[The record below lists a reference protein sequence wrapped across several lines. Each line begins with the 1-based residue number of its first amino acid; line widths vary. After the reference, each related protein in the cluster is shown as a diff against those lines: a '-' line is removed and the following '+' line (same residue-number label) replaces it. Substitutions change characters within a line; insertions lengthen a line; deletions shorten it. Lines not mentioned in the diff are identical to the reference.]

1 MRKLG
6 IVLAIIVGLIVAV
19 IVIVP
24 LVVDVNQYRG
34 VVQAQLEKALGR
46 KVSFGQ
52 MHLSLTPPSV
62 RLDDLQIAESPQ
74 FGSGQFATAKSVAV
88 AVKLLPLLHH
98 EVDIRSLSLDQPQ
111 VSLIRNPDGVW
122 NFATLGQ
129 AAPAPTQAAP
139 NSQAKQ
145 VPPAKQPPQTQQPA
159 PSKPGESFALGELA
173 IKSGQVTV
181 VDRAT
186 NARETYNNIDATLT
200 DFAPGKPFSF
210 EAALHLPGKGNE
222 TLQLSGTAGPMASA
236 MANTPFDGKLEFNE
250 VSLASLDK
258 LSGGLALNGT
268 EGILTGEMTAKNHQG
283 TLAAQGELKLA
294 DAVIRNVRLGYP
306 VNLDFKGSDQLAT
319 NRIHIDNANMK
330 LGSTPLSISGDINAG
345 ATPSQLDLKLA
356 VKQASI
362 EEIAHLASA
371 FGVAFN
377 PGMQVSGGISADLT
391 AKGPATAPAMNGKIS
406 GTDVRVSGDSLK
418 EPVSIG
424 AIALTLSPQQISS
437 APFTAKTGGTA
448 LAVQFAMSN
457 YTSPNPLIDATIR
470 TANSQLSELLAIA
483 RAYGVSAVEGMS
495 GNGLINLDLHAT
507 GPIKNASALQLAG
520 SGKIANASV
529 KMPSLTQPV
538 NVKNADLRFT
548 SNSMTMQNLAA
559 SVGQTNASG
568 SMTVQNF
575 AAPHLQFSL
584 HADKVNVAEMQQ
596 LTATPAPQK
605 RASFSLI
612 PTANAQAPP
621 SQSSFVNTM
630 TGGGNVAIDTVEYD
644 QLLLQNVQ
652 ANVALDHGLVRMNPV
667 SAVVY
672 GGQEHGTIT
681 VDLRPTPMAVSI
693 QSKLDQVDANKLLSS
708 MSSVRNTLYGLLA
721 ASANTNFR
729 AASAQDIARTLNGTI
744 NLDLTKGRLAHVDL
758 LNQLSSV
765 ARFASNPGA
774 SPAAQ
779 PFTDILRLTGGFN
792 VVNGVAQTNNL
803 QALIPGGSLAAAGAI
818 NLASNTLDM
827 HVTAVLDKLLSQKV
841 GGTQVGGF
849 MQTALANNQ
858 GELVIPVLVTG
869 TLDSPRFAP
878 DLQKIAQMK
887 MQQLLPTAANPGNAV
902 SGILG
907 AVLGGRQQGGQQQQ
921 GINGI
926 LGAIAGQA
934 QQQRQPQNNQPAT
947 QQPPPQA
954 QQQPQQPQ
962 NPIGNILNQVLQQ
975 TQKKNQQQQ
984 QPPPK

>member
-6 IVLAIIVGLIVAV
+6 IIVAIVIALIVAV

-24 LVVDVNQYRG
+24 LVVDANQYHG
-34 VVQAQLEKALGR
+34 VVQSQLEKALGR

-74 FGSGQFATAKSVAV
+74 FGNGQFATAKSVSV
-88 AVKLLPLLHH
+88 AVKLLPLIRH

-111 VSLIRNPDGVW
+111 VALVRNPDGVW
-122 NFATLGQ
+122 NFSTLGQ
-129 AAPAPTQAAP
+129 SPAPAPNAPPAQTQAKPSAP
-139 NSQAKQ
+139 S
-145 VPPAKQPPQTQQPA
+145 QPA
-159 PSKPGESFALGELA
+159 PQRTPAENKPGEGFQLGELA
-173 IKSGQVTV
+173 INNGQVTV

-186 NARETYNNIDATLT
+186 NARETYNNIDATLSN
-200 DFAPGKPFSF
+200 FAPGKAFSF
-210 EAALHLPGKGNE
+210 QAALHLPGAGTE
-222 TLQLSGTAGPMASA
+222 TLQLSGTAGPLASA

-268 EGILTGEMTAKNHQG
+268 EGILTGEMTAKNQQG
-283 TLAAQGELKLA
+283 TLSAQGELKLA

-306 VNLDFKGSDQLAT
+306 VNLDFKGNDQLAS
-319 NRIHIDNANMK
+319 NRIHIDNANVK
-330 LGSTPLSISGDINAG
+330 LGPTPLSISGDINAG

-356 VKQASI
+356 LKRASI
-362 EEIAHLASA
+362 QEIAHLASA

-377 PGMQVSGGISADLT
+377 PGMQVSGGISADLN
-391 AKGPATAPAMNGKIS
+391 AKGPATAPALNGTLDAS
-406 GTDVRVSGDSLK
+406 DVRVSGQDLK
-418 EPVSIG
+418 QPVSIG
-424 AIALTLSPQQISS
+424 NIALALSPQQIRSQ
-437 APFTAKTGGTA
+437 PFTATTGGTS
-448 LAVQFAMSN
+448 LAVQFAMTN
-457 YTSPNPLIDATIR
+457 YTSANPLIDATVR
-470 TANSQLSELLAIA
+470 TANSQIAELLAIA

-495 GNGLINLDLHAT
+495 GTGLINLDLHAT
-507 GPIKNASALQLAG
+507 GPMKNASALQMSG
-520 SGKIANASV
+520 TGKIANASL

-538 NVKNADLRFT
+538 NVRNADLRFT
-548 SNSMTMQNLAA
+548 NNSMAMQNLAA
-559 SVGQTNASG
+559 SVGQTNATG

-584 HADKVNVAEMQQ
+584 HADKVNVAELQQ
-596 LTATPAPQK
+596 LTAPPAPQK

-612 PTANAQAPP
+612 PAANAQAPQP
-621 SQSSFVNTM
+621 SIVNNM
-630 TGGGNVAIDTVEYD
+630 TGGGNVAIDSLEYD

-652 ANVALDHGLVRMNPV
+652 AQVALDHGLVRMNPV

-681 VDLRPTPMAVSI
+681 VDLRQTPMAVSI

-708 MSSVRNTLYGLLA
+708 VSSVRNTLYGLLA

-729 AASAQDIARTLNGTI
+729 AASAQDIARTLNG
-744 NLDLTKGRLAHVDL
+744 NLNIDLTKGRLAHVDL

-765 ARFASNPGA
+765 ARFASNPSA

-779 PFTDILRLTGGFN
+779 PFTDILRLTGAFN

-803 QALIPGGSLAAAGAI
+803 QALIPGGSVAADGAI
-818 NLASNTLDM
+818 NLASNALDL
-827 HVTAVLDKLLSQKV
+827 HVTAVLDKVLSQKV

-849 MQTALANNQ
+849 MQTALANTQ

-887 MQQLLPTAANPGNAV
+887 LQHLLPTSGNPGNAV

-907 AVLGGRQQGGQQQQ
+907 AVLGGRQQGGQQQ
-921 GINGI
+921 GVTGI

-934 QQQRQPQNNQPAT
+934 QQQRQPQNSSQPAT

-954 QQQPQQPQ
+954 QQQQQPQ
-962 NPIGNILNQVLQQ
+962 NPLGNLLNQVLQQ
-975 TQKKNQQQQ
+975 TQQKKNQQQQQ